1 MTSYIKTVLLA
12 FISLFFAFS
21 LMIFP
26 KQAIDASIHGLTIWA
41 EIVFPSLLPFFILSE
56 LMIGFG
62 TVQFIGVLLEPMMR
76 PLFRVPGAGGFVWV
90 LGMASGYPA
99 GAKMAAQLREKKI
112 ITKIEAERL
121 VSFTN
126 ASSPLFI
133 FGVIAIGF
141 FNNIVIGI
149 LLAISHYL
157 SNFCVGICMRF
168 YGKER
173 KKPQLKQPTNDN
185 RLFKAFKQM
194 HRTRLKESRPFG
206 LVLSDAVISSIK
218 TLIMIGGFIIL
229 FSVITNMFQLFKI
242 NIIIAKLIKPIFT
255 IFSIPNELT
264 NPFVMGLF
272 EITLGIDAISSYSHT
287 SLLTQLI
294 IISFI
299 LGLNGL
305 SVQAQ
310 VASVISHTDIRFLPY
325 FFARFLHGIFASFI
339 TFLLFTIFF
348 THVRTTTTSRFT
360 TDKFNNITNLY
371 FQIIHLTPYITI
383 ISLLLV
389 TILFIKRLQD
399 ND

>member
-1 MTSYIKTVLLA
+1 MTAYIKTIILA
-12 FISLFFAFS
+12 FISLFFALS

-26 KQAIDASIHGLTIWA
+26 KQAIEASVHGLTIWS

-62 TVQFIGVLLEPMMR
+62 VVQFIGVLLEPIMR

-99 GAKMAAQLREKKI
+99 GAKMTAQLREQKVV
-112 ITKIEAERL
+112 TKIEAERL
-121 VSFTN
+121 LSFTN

-141 FNNIVIGI
+141 FNNVIIGI
-149 LLAISHYL
+149 LIAISHYV
-157 SNFCVGICMRF
+157 SNLCVGICMRF
-168 YGKER
+168 YGEEKRRNYEKR
-173 KKPQLKQPTNDN
+173 NSNEN
-185 RLFKAFKQM
+185 RLLKAFKQM
-194 HRTRLKESRPFG
+194 HRTRLRESRPFG

-242 NIIIAKLIKPIFT
+242 NLIIANIIKPFFDL
-255 IFSIPNELT
+255 FSIPKQLT
-264 NPFVMGLF
+264 IPFVMGLF
-272 EITLGIDAISSYSHT
+272 EITLGISAIT
-287 SLLTQLI
+287 SFNDTTLLTQLVI
-294 IISFI
+294 VSFI

-325 FFARFLHGIFASFI
+325 FFARFLHGFFASLF
-339 TFLLFTIFF
+339 TLLLFKLFF
-348 THVRTTTTSRFT
+348 THVQTTTTTLSLSNNF
-360 TDKFNNITNLY
+360 KFIT
-371 FQIIHLTPYITI
+371 HLLITI
-383 ISLLLV
+383 MNFGPMLTVVSLFIAM
-389 TILFIKRLQD
+389 ILFIKRLHEQ
-399 ND
+399 